1 MNHAKVL
8 KLVLKWT
15 DGPRAYHKGNR
26 LRQKHSK
33 QPRVALPPS
42 RPAVCSSIDAPCVVQ
57 AASAGRTPGLRPALN
72 SPLLRLTLSSDG
84 LPHSWASPWPLES
97 LPPAAP
103 VALPKSRFVRPA
115 GAAPGSARTWVLQPA
130 RTGVR
135 YEPPGVCLYSGDCTA
150 LLPSVGRSSS
160 CVPQAMRPEAL
171 DRPRHREAKRREMN
185 LSAGRSGRRGCLVRR
200 RDPQAGLNRRV
211 EPSPRC
217 SSSLSGRTIFEY
229 CAGKE

>member
-135 YEPPGVCLYSGDCTA
+135 YEPPAVCLYSGDCTA
-150 LLPSVGRSSS
+150 LLPSVGRSRS
-160 CVPQAMRPEAL
+160 CVPQAMRPEA
-171 DRPRHREAKRREMN
+171 RPGMERQRGVKRIV
-185 LSAGRSGRRGCLVRR
+185 LQAA
-200 RDPQAGLNRRV
+200 QAGAAASCGAATHKL
-211 EPSPRC
+211 
-217 SSSLSGRTIFEY
+217 
-229 CAGKE
+229 A